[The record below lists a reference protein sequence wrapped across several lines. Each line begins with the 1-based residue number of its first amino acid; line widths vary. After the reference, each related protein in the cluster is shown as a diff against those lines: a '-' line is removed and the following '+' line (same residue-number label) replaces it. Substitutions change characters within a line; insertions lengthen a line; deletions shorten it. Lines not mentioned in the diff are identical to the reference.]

1 MRQHMSERNVKK
13 YANKLN
19 LPIKRILVR
28 GGTGHRKDLCLED
41 GSIMKLYPDGTM
53 EKSTMKWGI
62 FDVSETE
69 RS

>member
-1 MRQHMSERNVKK
+1 MSFKNVKK
-13 YANKLN
+13 YATRLN
-19 LPIKRILVR
+19 LPIVRILVR

-41 GSIMKLYPDGTM
+41 GSIMELYPDGTM

-62 FDVSETE
+62 FNYPEPE